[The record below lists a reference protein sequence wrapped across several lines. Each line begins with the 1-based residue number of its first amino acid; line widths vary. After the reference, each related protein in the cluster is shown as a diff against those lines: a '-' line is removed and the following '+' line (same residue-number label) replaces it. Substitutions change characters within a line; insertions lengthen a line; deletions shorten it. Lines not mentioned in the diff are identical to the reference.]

1 MRAQTILLI
10 VAVLS
15 AGTLAYEVR
24 MIEPLAWHWGD
35 QAVVMTFTTDR

>member
-24 MIEPLAWHWGD
+24 VIAPLAWHSGH
-35 QAVVMTFTTDR
+35 QAVVMTFPTGR